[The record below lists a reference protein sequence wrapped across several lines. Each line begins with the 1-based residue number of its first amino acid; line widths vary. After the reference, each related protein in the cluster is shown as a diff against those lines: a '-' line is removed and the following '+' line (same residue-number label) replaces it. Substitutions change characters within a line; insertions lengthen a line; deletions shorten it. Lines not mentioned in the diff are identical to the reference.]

1 MKKISPYLF
10 EAQNALLITIGSSL
24 LAVGVCF
31 FLLPLSI
38 ATGGTP
44 GMSIILHYT
53 TGVSVG
59 LAMLMI
65 NIPLTIAG
73 IKFIDVRFVARTI
86 YSIVLTSIF
95 VESFPLLIKFSTIES
110 LLLSTIYGGVFVG
123 AGVGLVMKG
132 HASAGGTTII
142 AKIVSSYSTIKPAQA
157 VLFFDMLIVITI
169 GIIFNDTELALWSL
183 LSIYV
188 TSRLIDKILTG
199 VVSEKIVHIVSNK
212 PNKVSEVI
220 STKLGRDTVSLSGLN
235 LIAHENKNVLIAV
248 VGTREI
254 QRLKDIVLAKDKEA
268 TIIIMEASEMTGSS
282 VRH

>member
-1 MKKISPYLF
+1 
-10 EAQNALLITIGSSL
+10 
-24 LAVGVCF
+24 
-31 FLLPLSI
+31 
-38 ATGGTP
+38 
-44 GMSIILHYT
+44 
-53 TGVSVG
+53 
-59 LAMLMI
+59 
-65 NIPLTIAG
+65 
-73 IKFIDVRFVARTI
+73 
-86 YSIVLTSIF
+86 
-95 VESFPLLIKFSTIES
+95 
-110 LLLSTIYGGVFVG
+110 
-123 AGVGLVMKG
+123 MKG

-157 VLFFDMLIVITI
+157 ILFFDMLIVITI
-169 GIIFNDTELALWSL
+169 GIIFSDTELALWSL

-212 PNKVSEVI
+212 PNEVCEVI
-220 STKLGRDTVSLSGLN
+220 SNKLGRDTVSLSGLN

-268 TIIIMEASEMTGSS
+268 TIIIMEASETAGSS